1 LDLRGHG
8 NSKSLK
14 TAFKQNYTFSA
25 LANDIL
31 EVLDFLKI
39 EKSHFV
45 RISLGTILIRQL
57 AEMYPGRESMILG
70 GQSKMNFVPRY

>member
-1 LDLRGHG
+1 MYFYWLRGHG

-45 RISLGTILIRQL
+45 EFRWVRFLLG
-57 AEMYPGRESMILG
+57 
-70 GQSKMNFVPRY
+70 N

>member
-1 LDLRGHG
+1 MYFVGLRGHG

-14 TAFKQNYTFSA
+14 TAFKQNYTF

-45 RISLGTILIRQL
+45 GISLGTILIRQL
-57 AEMYPGRESMILG
+57 AEMYPHR
-70 GQSKMNFVPRY
+70 